1 MTESKAKELGYKPKA
16 FIRYRTPSSVSAISS
31 LPSGIDWAS
40 LCDSKD
46 SGKAK
51 LKLSDID
58 VFEYHEAFAV
68 SCSSKFVQSHNY
80 ILLPS
85 VKMSQ
90 WPTIKRCPLSAEIND
105 YIYYNTL

>member
-16 FIRYRTPSSVSAISS
+16 FIRYRTPSSVSTLSS
-31 LPSGIDWAS
+31 LPSRIGPAYVTPKI
-40 LCDSKD
+40 LE
-46 SGKAK
+46 KAK

-58 VFEYHEAFAV
+58 VFKYHEAFAV
-68 SCSSKFVQSHNY
+68 SRNGKFVQSHNY

-90 WPTIKRCPLSAEIND
+90 WPTIKKCPLSAEIND
-105 YIYYNTL
+105 YIN